1 MALEEEKKIPELE
14 QGVGERRA
22 VSLPR
27 YILNI
32 TDPNLKSG
40 TFHSELQLM
49 SGIFYLCGNVFAC
62 VRESERRQKKRRK
75 GEQAEREKGRGKG

>member
-22 VSLPR
+22 VSLSR

-62 VRESERRQKKRRK
+62 VRESERRQKKRRNRGRASGK
-75 GEQAEREKGRGKG
+75 RERER